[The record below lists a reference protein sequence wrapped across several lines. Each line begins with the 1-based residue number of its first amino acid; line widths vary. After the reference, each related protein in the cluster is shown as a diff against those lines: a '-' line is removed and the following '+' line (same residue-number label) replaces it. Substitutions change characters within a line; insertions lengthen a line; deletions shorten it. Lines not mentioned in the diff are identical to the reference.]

1 LQTRWKIS
9 NIPVNR
15 CERLPSLRSP
25 KGYVCILHDLKTGN
39 YFIES
44 ADLPRS
50 LIKFWRNKSPKRY
63 KLVRILRADEAV
75 RLRKHLHQRYKKFWI
90 RNHRGWFRLD
100 SAQLRDL
107 DQFIARCSRH
117 IDVSSEQLERWN
129 LKYFAG
135 GFYKHLPKQR
145 LPSGYVYVLKDHYT
159 EDYKIGY
166 TSHPLKRI
174 KYLEEKASGDVEY
187 VHILQSE
194 RVKETEAYLHKR
206 FQTSRTRPYKNWE
219 WFQLGDAHLQEIK
232 QLATGPRDA
241 EEAPA
246 QRRAAEPQRGHAPP
260 RPTQNHSVE
269 RRRATNTSEDT
280 QPVATTRGRE
290 RSSSRA
296 RRIRGLSIWIST
308 VLIVVVLLYIAIM
321 TQEGNSALQ
330 TLANPI
336 QTAVAVLTS
345 R

>member
-1 LQTRWKIS
+1 MQKRWKIS
-9 NIPVNR
+9 SIPVNR
-15 CERLPSLRSP
+15 CERLPSLRQP

-39 YFIES
+39 HLIES
-44 ADLPRS
+44 ADLPKS
-50 LIKFWRNKSPKRY
+50 LIKFWRNKSAKRY
-63 KLVRILRADEAV
+63 RLVRILRTDEAV
-75 RLRKHLHQRYKKFWI
+75 GLKKHLHQRYKKSWI

-194 RVKETEAYLHKR
+194 RVKETEAFLHKR
-206 FQTSRTRPYKNWE
+206 FQSCRTRPYKDWE
-219 WFQLGDAHLQEIK
+219 WFRLDESRLQEIQNLAK
-232 QLATGPRDA
+232 QRPRARQAPVDGQSSESA
-241 EEAPA
+241 VLPA
-246 QRRAAEPQRGHAPP
+246 QQAPSAHSAFSKP
-260 RPTQNHSVE
+260 ATQVSP
-269 RRRATNTSEDT
+269 DT
-280 QPVATTRGRE
+280 QPSKMQLADSRQTL
-290 RSSSRA
+290 RA
-296 RRIRGLSIWIST
+296 RRMLAYFLAV
-308 VLIVVVLLYIAIM
+308 VLILVAAILVYAQFA
-321 TQEGNSALQ
+321 TDVFGLG
-330 TLANPI
+330 
-336 QTAVAVLTS
+336 
-345 R
+345 